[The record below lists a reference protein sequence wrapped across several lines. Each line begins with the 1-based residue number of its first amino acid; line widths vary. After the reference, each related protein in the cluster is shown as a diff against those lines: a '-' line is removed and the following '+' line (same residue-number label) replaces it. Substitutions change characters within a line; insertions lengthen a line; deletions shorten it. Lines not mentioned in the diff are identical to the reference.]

1 MKVWVI
7 KSKRKKSYV
16 WLVKAYDK
24 LTGKTKD
31 LATFPKNKKT
41 QALAF
46 KDEKTKDEP
55 GNLIPADITFD
66 QAFKEYKHSILS
78 NKQLVEETRLLKCGF
93 LNSHIAPYISKE
105 VKFDGEVRHEKI
117 EKLGAYTYFDFK
129 HSYIPQLL
137 QSKKTQV
144 KNKKGGGFTTER
156 TKDPI
161 GKKTIK
167 DVVGEF
173 KMFVHY
179 CRDRKW
185 YMPKEIL
192 EYEFTH
198 NFFQDYITK
207 SEWVP
212 KKSTV
217 NKIID
222 SEKDLQN
229 KALFLTAAICGPR
242 LNEILALTYCNVDL
256 LSDPPQ
262 LKFRHSVDKWNN
274 FREHKLKTASSRRET
289 PISKELVILLKNWMQ
304 QQKNPKRV
312 GKYKLLFGS
321 LTKKSA
327 RGRVKRAAKA
337 LGLKWVGGLKPLRK
351 FRYSLVK
358 EQGELTDI
366 QARQQQGWTMESKT
380 PQRYYHKNLDSNP
393 EKTKSAINKLL
404 N

>member
-144 KNKKGGGFTTER
+144 MNKKGGGFTTER

-289 PISKELVILLKNWMQ
+289 PISDELVVLLKNWMQ

>member
-1 MKVWVI
+1 M
-7 KSKRKKSYV
+7 
-16 WLVKAYDK
+16 
-24 LTGKTKD
+24 
-31 LATFPKNKKT
+31 
-41 QALAF
+41 
-46 KDEKTKDEP
+46 E
-55 GNLIPADITFD
+55 NLIPADITFD

-93 LNSHIAPYISKE
+93 INSHIAPYINKI

-117 EKLGAYTYFDFK
+117 EKLGDYTYYDFK

-179 CRDRKW
+179 CRDRLW

-229 KALFLTAAICGPR
+229 KTLFLTAAICGPR

-289 PISKELVILLKNWMQ
+289 PISKELAVLLKNWMQ

-337 LGLKWVGGLKPLRK
+337 LGLEWKGGLKPLRK

>member
-144 KNKKGGGFTTER
+144 MNKKGGGFTTER

-161 GKKTIK
+161 GKKIIK

-192 EYEFTH
+192 EYKFTH

-207 SEWVP
+207 SEWIP

-242 LNEILALTYCNVDL
+242 VNEILALTYCNVDL

>member
-93 LNSHIAPYISKE
+93 LNNHIAPYISKE

-144 KNKKGGGFTTER
+144 MNKKGGGFTTER

-161 GKKTIK
+161 GKKIIK

-207 SEWVP
+207 SEWIP

-304 QQKNPKRV
+304 QQKNPKKV

>member
-93 LNSHIAPYISKE
+93 LNNHIAPYISKE

-161 GKKTIK
+161 GKKIIK

-207 SEWVP
+207 SEWIP

-242 LNEILALTYCNVDL
+242 VNEILALTYCNVDL

-304 QQKNPKRV
+304 QQKNPKKV

>member
-93 LNSHIAPYISKE
+93 LNNHIAPYISKK

-161 GKKTIK
+161 GKKIIK

-192 EYEFTH
+192 EYKFTH

-207 SEWVP
+207 SEWIP

-242 LNEILALTYCNVDL
+242 VNEILALTYCNVDL

-304 QQKNPKRV
+304 QQKNPKKV

>member
-93 LNSHIAPYISKE
+93 LNNHIAPYISKK

-144 KNKKGGGFTTER
+144 MNKKGGGFTTER

-207 SEWVP
+207 SEWIP

-242 LNEILALTYCNVDL
+242 VNEILALTYCNVDL

-304 QQKNPKRV
+304 QQKNPKKV

>member
-105 VKFDGEVRHEKI
+105 VKFDGEVRYEKI

-144 KNKKGGGFTTER
+144 MNKKGGGFTTER

-161 GKKTIK
+161 GKKIIK

-192 EYEFTH
+192 EYKFTH

-207 SEWVP
+207 SEWIP

-242 LNEILALTYCNVDL
+242 VNEILALTYCNVDL

>member
-1 MKVWVI
+1 MKVWIV
-7 KSKRKKSYV
+7 KKPRKKGFV
-16 WLVKAYDK
+16 WVVKAYDK
-24 LTGKTKD
+24 LSGKTKN
-31 LATFPKNKKT
+31 LETFPKNKKT
-41 QALAF
+41 QAIAF
-46 KDEKTKDEP
+46 KEEKEKEDME
-55 GNLIPADITFD
+55 NLIPADITFD

-93 LNSHIAPYISKE
+93 INSHIAPYINKM
-105 VKFDGEVRHEKI
+105 VKFDGEVRHEKV
-117 EKLGAYTYFDFK
+117 EKLGDYTYYDFK
-129 HSYIPQLL
+129 HSYIPQLIE
-137 QSKKTQV
+137 SKKTQV
-144 KNKKGGGFTTER
+144 KHKKGGGFTTER

-179 CRDRKW
+179 CRDRLW

-229 KALFLTAAICGPR
+229 KTLFLTAAICGPR

-289 PISKELVILLKNWMQ
+289 PISKELAVLLKNWMQ

-337 LGLKWVGGLKPLRK
+337 LGLEWKGGLKPLRK

>member
-93 LNSHIAPYISKE
+93 LNNHIAPYISKK

-144 KNKKGGGFTTER
+144 MNKKGGGFTTER

-242 LNEILALTYCNVDL
+242 VNEILALTYCNVDL

>member
-7 KSKRKKSYV
+7 KSPRKKSYV

-66 QAFKEYKHSILS
+66 QAFKEYKHSILL

-93 LNSHIAPYISKE
+93 INSHIAPYINKQ
-105 VKFDGEVRHEKI
+105 VKFDGVVRHEKI

-229 KALFLTAAICGPR
+229 KTLFLTAAICGPR
-242 LNEILALTYCNVDL
+242 LNEILGLTYCNVDL

-274 FREHKLKTASSRRET
+274 FRENKLKTASSRRET
-289 PISKELVILLKNWMQ
+289 PISKELAVLLKNWMQ

-321 LTKKSA
+321 LSKKSA
-327 RGRVKRAAKA
+327 RGRVKTAAKA

>member
-93 LNSHIAPYISKE
+93 LNNHIAPYISKK

-161 GKKTIK
+161 GKKIIK

-242 LNEILALTYCNVDL
+242 VNEILALTYCNVDL

>member
-93 LNSHIAPYISKE
+93 LNNHIAPYISKK

-161 GKKTIK
+161 GKKIIK

-207 SEWVP
+207 SEWIP

>member
-93 LNSHIAPYISKE
+93 LNNHIAPYISKK

-161 GKKTIK
+161 GKKIIK

-207 SEWVP
+207 SEWIP

-242 LNEILALTYCNVDL
+242 VNEILALTYCNVDL

-304 QQKNPKRV
+304 QQKNPKKV

>member
-161 GKKTIK
+161 GKKIIK

-207 SEWVP
+207 SEWIP

>member
-144 KNKKGGGFTTER
+144 MNKKGGGFTTER

-161 GKKTIK
+161 GKKIIK

-207 SEWVP
+207 SEWIP

-304 QQKNPKRV
+304 QQKNPKKV

>member
-93 LNSHIAPYISKE
+93 LNNHIAPYISKK

-161 GKKTIK
+161 GKKIIK

-242 LNEILALTYCNVDL
+242 VNEILALTYCNVDL

-304 QQKNPKRV
+304 QQKNPKKV

>member
-93 LNSHIAPYISKE
+93 LNNHIAPYISKK

-161 GKKTIK
+161 GKKIIK

-207 SEWVP
+207 SEWIP

-242 LNEILALTYCNVDL
+242 VNEILALTYCNVDL

>member
-144 KNKKGGGFTTER
+144 MNKKGGGFTTER

-161 GKKTIK
+161 GKKIIK

-207 SEWVP
+207 SEWIP

>member
-93 LNSHIAPYISKE
+93 LNNHIAPYISKK

-144 KNKKGGGFTTER
+144 MNKKGGGFTTER

-207 SEWVP
+207 SEWIP

-304 QQKNPKRV
+304 QQKNPKKV

>member
-93 LNSHIAPYISKE
+93 LNNHIAPYISKK

-144 KNKKGGGFTTER
+144 MNKKGGGFTTER

-161 GKKTIK
+161 GKKIIK

-207 SEWVP
+207 SEWIP

-242 LNEILALTYCNVDL
+242 VNEILALTYCNVDL

>member
-93 LNSHIAPYISKE
+93 LNNHIAPYISKK

-144 KNKKGGGFTTER
+144 MNKKGGGFTTER

-207 SEWVP
+207 SEWIP

>member
-161 GKKTIK
+161 GKKIIK

>member
-41 QALAF
+41 QAQAF

-55 GNLIPADITFD
+55 GNLIPADITFG

-105 VKFDGEVRHEKI
+105 VKFDGDVRYEKI

-156 TKDPI
+156 TKDLI

-380 PQRYYHKNLDSNP
+380 PQRYYYKNLDSNP
-393 EKTKSAINKLL
+393 EKTKSAINRLL